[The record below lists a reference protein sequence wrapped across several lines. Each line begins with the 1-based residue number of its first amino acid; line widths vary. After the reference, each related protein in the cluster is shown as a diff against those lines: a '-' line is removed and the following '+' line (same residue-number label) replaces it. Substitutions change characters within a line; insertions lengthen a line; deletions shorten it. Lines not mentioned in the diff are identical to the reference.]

1 MAGTSAGRNL
11 DFEAAL
17 AARFQADAARD
28 VDVAL
33 ALAVE
38 SSAQRLATF
47 AVRHGALR
55 FQPECPLDATFYF
68 ADAQTALAVLDG
80 LEDPFAAFAAGRF
93 RADGNLPLAFVL
105 LGLFR
110 SGVGVD
116 VPA

>member
-17 AARFQADAARD
+17 AERFEAAAARD

-38 SSAQRLATF
+38 SSAERLATF
-47 AVRHGALR
+47 AVRDGVLR
-55 FQPECPLDATFYF
+55 FQPDCPLDATFYF
-68 ADAQTALAVLDG
+68 EDAPTALAVLDG

-110 SGVGVD
+110 PGVGVD
-116 VPA
+116 APA